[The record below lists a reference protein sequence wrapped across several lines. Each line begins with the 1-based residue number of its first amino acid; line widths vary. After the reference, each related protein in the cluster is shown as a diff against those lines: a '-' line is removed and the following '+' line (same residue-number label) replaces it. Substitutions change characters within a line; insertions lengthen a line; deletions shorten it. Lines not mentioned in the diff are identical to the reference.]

1 MHLLVVKGHTT
12 CALFGLTVLID
23 ITKRKLWR
31 KPVSKG
37 MRGNPPQG
45 SLGFKTKQL
54 GVMPNQYV
62 TKLS

>member
-23 ITKRKLWR
+23 ITKRKFRR

-37 MRGNPPQG
+37 MRGNSPQG
-45 SLGFKTKQL
+45 SLWLKKAAWS
-54 GVMPNQYV
+54 YA
-62 TKLS
+62 K